1 MSELLSKKETMKII
15 GERLR
20 EARKNK
26 GFTQQELANRIKGQS
41 KTQICAY
48 ENGRRDIPRDLVV
61 EFANALDVSP
71 VYLTA
76 YDKSLAL
83 MKSKEQEGQLPSNTV
98 PLHKEF
104 KKGWL
109 VGDIACGKP
118 INQEECIETLIPY
131 DADIA
136 LYCKGDSMI
145 NAGINDGDIVFIK
158 YFDAFDEMLNGRIVA
173 VGIGDDYEYTLKR
186 WFYNEEKQTV
196 KLVPEND
203 HYRPMIFKGEKLEDI
218 HLLGVAVGFTSVL

>member
-1 MSELLSKKETMKII
+1 MTKMEIRKIAAQ
-15 GERLR
+15 RLR
-20 EARKNK
+20 EARKDK
-26 GFTQQELANRIKGQS
+26 GMTQEELASMVENTVKS
-41 KTQICAY
+41 QISEY
-48 ENGRRDIPRDLVV
+48 ENARRSIPHDKIE
-61 EFANALDVSP
+61 EFAKILNVSP
-71 VYLTA
+71 LWLWGYNDTKQDLPPA
-76 YDKSLAL
+76 
-83 MKSKEQEGQLPSNTV
+83 PSNIV
-98 PLHKEF
+98 PLKKEF
-104 KKGWL
+104 KKGYL

-118 INQEECIETLIPY
+118 INQEECEEILIPY

-186 WFYNEEKQTV
+186 QFYNETRRTL
-196 KLVPEND
+196 KLIPEND
-203 HYRPMIFKGEKLEDI
+203 SYKPMIFVGEQLANI

>member
-1 MSELLSKKETMKII
+1 MSKLLSRKETMKII

-26 GFTQQELANRIKGQS
+26 GFTQQELASRIKGQS

-61 EFANALDVSP
+61 EFANVLDVSP

-76 YDKSLAL
+76 YDKSIAL
-83 MKSKEQEGQLPSNTV
+83 MQSNESEGHLPSNIV
-98 PLHKEF
+98 PLKKEF
-104 KKGWL
+104 KKGYL
-109 VGDIACGKP
+109 VGDIACGSP
-118 INQEECIETLIPY
+118 INQEECEEILIPY
-131 DADIA
+131 NADIA

-145 NAGINDGDIVFIK
+145 NASINDGDIVFIK
-158 YFDAFDEMLNGRIVA
+158 YMDWFDEMINGKIVA

-186 WFYNEEKQTV
+186 QFYNETRRTL
-196 KLVPEND
+196 KLIPEND
-203 HYRPMIFKGEKLEDI
+203 SYKPMIFVGEQLANI

>member
-1 MSELLSKKETMKII
+1 MKELEKFDMQKLRSLIGQRLRQARRDAGLTQEQFSELV
-15 GERLR
+15 G
-20 EARKNK
+20 
-26 GFTQQELANRIKGQS
+26 
-41 KTQICAY
+41 
-48 ENGRRDIPRDLVV
+48 ENGKFTISKYERGYRSIPRKKI
-61 EFANALDVSP
+61 EKFAEVLHVSP
-71 VYLTA
+71 VYLLG
-76 YDKSLAL
+76 YDDDNPP
-83 MKSKEQEGQLPSNTV
+83 MPSNTV

-104 KKGWL
+104 KKGCL

-203 HYRPMIFKGEKLEDI
+203 QYRPMIFKGEELEDI